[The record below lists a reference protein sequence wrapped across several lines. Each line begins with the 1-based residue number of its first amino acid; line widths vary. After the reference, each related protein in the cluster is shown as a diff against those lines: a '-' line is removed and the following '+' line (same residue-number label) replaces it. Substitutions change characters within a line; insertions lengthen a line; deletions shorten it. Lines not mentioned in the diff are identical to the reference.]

1 MVPANV
7 LICRDPR
14 DAGRASFRRQSATLN
29 ADELMTLVIG
39 LGGS

>member
-1 MVPANV
+1 MSCFDTQNV
-7 LICRDPR
+7 YLCRDPT
-14 DAGRASFRRQSATLN
+14 GASFRRQSATLN